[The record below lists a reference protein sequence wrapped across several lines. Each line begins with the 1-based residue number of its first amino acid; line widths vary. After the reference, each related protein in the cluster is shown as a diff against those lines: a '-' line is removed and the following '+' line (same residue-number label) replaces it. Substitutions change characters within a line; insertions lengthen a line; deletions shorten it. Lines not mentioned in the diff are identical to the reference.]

1 MNRAM
6 YAAASGM
13 AAQQRNIDLI
23 ANNLA
28 NADVAGFKGAQ
39 LSFASLGERALLGTT
54 ATGITH
60 VFEQGKLMKTG
71 GPFDLAIDGAGFFAV
86 ERNGERGFTRAGS
99 FSRAADG
106 SLRNADGWQ
115 LSGVRIPGDAAN
127 AGVDADGTV
136 RVDGTRVV
144 GRVRLVRFD
153 APEHLRS
160 IGSAVFA
167 ATHDSGSPHAQAA
180 GGERRP
186 KIAFGM
192 LERSNVSII
201 EAMMQILAAQRAY
214 EANAKGVQAADEM
227 LRIANNLHRS

>member
-1 MNRAM
+1 M

-13 AAQQRNIDLI
+13 AAQQQNLDVI

-39 LSFASLGERALLGTT
+39 LSFASLGGGALLGT
-54 ATGITH
+54 ATTGLTH
-60 VFEQGKLMKTG
+60 VFDQGKLMKTG
-71 GPFDLAIDGAGFFAV
+71 GAFDLAIDGPGFFPV

-99 FSRAADG
+99 FSRASDG
-106 SLRNADGWQ
+106 SVRNVDGWQ
-115 LSGVRIPGDAAN
+115 LSGLRIPADAASV
-127 AGVDADGTV
+127 AVAPDGTV
-136 RVDGTRVV
+136 CVDGKRAI

-153 APEHLRS
+153 APEYVRA
-160 IGSAVFA
+160 IGSAVFG
-167 ATHDSGSPHAQAA
+167 ATRDSGAPHAQPA
-180 GGERRP
+180 GGDRQP